1 LKESVEI
8 CRFQYYDV
16 SLKERSKRMSRKVT
30 IIGAGNVGAT
40 IAYTLSLGNIASEI
54 VIIDINKEKVEGEV
68 MDIVQGTSFRE
79 PISVIAGDY
88 EDAKG
93 SDIVIITSGVGR
105 KPGQTRIDLAQT
117 NVNILKSITPQ
128 IVAVAPDAL
137 YVIVSNP
144 VDVMTYVFTKISGL
158 PENQIIGSGTIL
170 DTARLRYDLSHHYKV
185 AQKNI
190 HAYVYGEHG
199 DTSFIPWSLADI
211 SGCSLS
217 QYEDLMLRKGMVE
230 KRLDPE
236 ETLKYVQKSG
246 GEIISKK
253 GATFYAVSASVNKIL
268 TALVAAYDSV
278 ATVSTM
284 MHGEY
289 GIDDVCISTMTI
301 IGPDGVKGKVPVDL
315 TYDEQL
321 KLKASADALK
331 EVIQSLDI

>member
-1 LKESVEI
+1 
-8 CRFQYYDV
+8 
-16 SLKERSKRMSRKVT
+16 MSRKITV
-30 IIGAGNVGAT
+30 IGAGKVGST

-54 VIIDINKEKVEGEV
+54 VLIDINKEKVEGEV

-79 PISVIAGDY
+79 PISVVAGDY
-88 EDAKG
+88 PDAAG
-93 SDIVIITSGVGR
+93 SDIVIITSGIGR

-117 NVNILKSITPQ
+117 NVNILKEITPQ
-128 IVAVAPDAL
+128 IVAAAPKAL

-158 PENQIIGSGTIL
+158 PESQIIGSGTIL

-211 SGCSLS
+211 SGCHLS
-217 QYEDLMLRKGMVE
+217 EFEDLMIQKGVVTD
-230 KRLDPE
+230 RVNPE
-236 ETLKYVQKSG
+236 ATLQYVQKSG
-246 GEIISKK
+246 GEIIAKK

-268 TALVAAYDSV
+268 SALVAAYDSV

-289 GIDDVCISTMTI
+289 GIEDVCISTMTV
-301 IGPDGVKGKVPVDL
+301 IGPEGCKGKVPVKL

-321 KLKASADALK
+321 KLRASADALK
-331 EVIQSLDI
+331 EVISSLDI

>member
-1 LKESVEI
+1 M
-8 CRFQYYDV
+8 
-16 SLKERSKRMSRKVT
+16 SKKITV
-30 IIGAGNVGAT
+30 IGAGNVGAT
-40 IAYTLSLGNIASEI
+40 IAYTLSLGSIASEI
-54 VIIDINKEKVEGEV
+54 VLIDINKDKVQGEV

-79 PISVIAGDY
+79 PISVIAGEY
-88 EDAKG
+88 EDAKD

-128 IVAVAPDAL
+128 IVSVAPKAL

-217 QYEDLMLRKGMVE
+217 QYEDLMLRKGMVDQ
-230 KRLDPE
+230 RLDPD
-236 ETLKYVQKSG
+236 ETLTYVQKSG
-246 GEIISKK
+246 GEIIAKK

-268 TALVAAYDSV
+268 SALVAAYDSV
-278 ATVSTM
+278 ATVSSM

-331 EVIQSLDI
+331 EVIHSLDI

>member
-1 LKESVEI
+1 M
-8 CRFQYYDV
+8 
-16 SLKERSKRMSRKVT
+16 SKKITV
-30 IIGAGNVGAT
+30 IGAGNVGAT
-40 IAYTLSLGNIASEI
+40 IAYTLSLGSVASEI
-54 VIIDINKEKVEGEV
+54 VLIDINKEKVQGEV

-79 PISVIAGDY
+79 PISVIAGEY
-88 EDAKG
+88 EDAKD

-128 IVAVAPDAL
+128 IVSVAPKAL

-144 VDVMTYVFTKISGL
+144 VDIMTYVFTKISGL
-158 PENQIIGSGTIL
+158 PESQIIGSGTIL

-236 ETLKYVQKSG
+236 ATLTYVQKSG
-246 GEIISKK
+246 GDIIAKK

-268 TALVAAYDSV
+268 SALVAAYDSV
-278 ATVSTM
+278 ATVSSM

-321 KLKASADALK
+321 KLKSSADALK
-331 EVIQSLDI
+331 EVIRSLDI

>member
-1 LKESVEI
+1 
-8 CRFQYYDV
+8 
-16 SLKERSKRMSRKVT
+16 MSRKVT

-54 VIIDINKEKVEGEV
+54 VLIDINKEKVEGEV

-79 PISVIAGDY
+79 PISVVAGDY
-88 EDAKG
+88 EDAKD
-93 SDIVIITSGVGR
+93 SDIVVITSGVGR

-128 IVAVAPDAL
+128 IVSAAPNAL

-158 PENQIIGSGTIL
+158 PESQIIGSGTIL

-217 QYEDLMLRKGMVE
+217 QYEDLMLRKGLVD
-230 KRLDPE
+230 KRLDPDA
-236 ETLKYVQKSG
+236 TLKYVQKSG

-331 EVIQSLDI
+331 EVIRSLEI

>member
-1 LKESVEI
+1 
-8 CRFQYYDV
+8 
-16 SLKERSKRMSRKVT
+16 MSRKVT
-30 IIGAGNVGAT
+30 VIGAGKVGAT
-40 IAYTLSLGNIASEI
+40 IAYTLSLGDIASEI
-54 VIIDINKEKVEGEV
+54 VLIDINKEKVEGEV

-88 EDAKG
+88 EDAAN
-93 SDIVIITSGVGR
+93 SDIVIITSGIGR

-117 NVNILKSITPQ
+117 NVNILKEITPQ
-128 IVAVAPDAL
+128 IVKAAPEAL

-158 PENQIIGSGTIL
+158 PESQIIGSGTIL
-170 DTARLRYDLSHHYKV
+170 DTARLRYDLSHHFKI

-199 DTSFIPWSLADI
+199 DSSFIPWSLADI
-211 SGCSLS
+211 SGCHLS
-217 QYEDLMLRKGMVE
+217 EFEDLMIKKGVVND
-230 KRLDPE
+230 RVNPD

-246 GEIISKK
+246 GEIIAKK

-268 TALVAAYDSV
+268 NALVAAHDSV

-289 GIDDVCISTMTI
+289 GIEDVCISTMTI
-301 IGPDGVKGKVPVDL
+301 IGPDGCKGKVPVKL

-321 KLKASADALK
+321 KLRASADALK
-331 EVIQSLDI
+331 EVIKSLDI

>member
-1 LKESVEI
+1 
-8 CRFQYYDV
+8 
-16 SLKERSKRMSRKVT
+16 MSRKITV
-30 IIGAGNVGAT
+30 IGAGKVGAT
-40 IAYTLSLGNIASEI
+40 IAYTLSLGDIASEI
-54 VIIDINKEKVEGEV
+54 VLIDIYKEKVEGEV

-79 PISVIAGDY
+79 PISVIAGEY
-88 EDAKG
+88 EDAAD
-93 SDIVIITSGVGR
+93 SDIVIITSGIGR

-117 NVNILKSITPQ
+117 NVNILKEITPQ
-128 IVAVAPDAL
+128 IVKSAPNAL

-170 DTARLRYDLSHHYKV
+170 DTARLRYDLSHHFKV

-211 SGCSLS
+211 SGCHLS
-217 QYEDLMLRKGMVE
+217 EFEDLMIKKGVVTD
-230 KRLDPE
+230 RVNPE
-236 ETLKYVQKSG
+236 ETLQYVQKSG
-246 GEIISKK
+246 GEIIAKK

-268 TALVAAYDSV
+268 NALVAAYDSV

-289 GIDDVCISTMTI
+289 GIEDVCISTMTV
-301 IGPDGVKGKVPVDL
+301 IGPDGCKGKVPVKL

-321 KLKASADALK
+321 KLRASADALK
-331 EVIQSLDI
+331 EVIKSLDI